1 VKIIMVT
8 SNADKA
14 AEVAVFFR
22 GLLEV
27 DHVAFEIPEFRSDN
41 VGEIA
46 REKARFAYRQ
56 LKKPLIVDD
65 TGFFIDALGGFPGSY
80 ASYVQNTIGNQGI
93 LTLMKEQANRIA
105 RFTTAISFADHS
117 GIYLFTGTL
126 EGKITFSCRGRDGF
140 GYDPIF
146 QVGEKTLAEM
156 SIEEKSM
163 ISHRARALFAFR
175 DWLFHEQNADVSHD
189 KNG

>member
-1 VKIIMVT
+1 MVT

-14 AEVAVFFR
+14 AEVAAFFK
-22 GLLEV
+22 GLLEL

-65 TGFFIDALGGFPGSY
+65 TGFFIDALNGFPGPY
-80 ASYVQNTIGNQGI
+80 ASYVQNTIGNRGI
-93 LTLMKEQANRIA
+93 LTLMKEQSNRTA
-105 RFTTAISFADHS
+105 RFTTAISFVDHS

-126 EGKITFSCRGRDGF
+126 EGMLAFSCRGKNGF

-146 QVGEKTLAEM
+146 QVGRKTLAEM

-163 ISHRARALFAFR
+163 LSHRARALSAFH
-175 DWLFHEQNADVSHD
+175 DWFLHERHADASWD